1 MSDTDRSSL
10 SPARVL
16 HGVRVVL
23 RLVEPSDVAEFAR
36 ILRTP
41 EVAARW
47 PGDPEELAHELPD
60 VDAVGYAVLFDGA
73 VIGFAQYGEN
83 DDPMYRHAGIDL
95 FLDPGV
101 HGRGLGR
108 DTVRTVARHLLH
120 DRGHHRLVIDPAADN
135 EAAIRCYTAVGFKA
149 VGVMR
154 RYERGPDGTFHDGV
168 LLDLLVEDF
177 VATDRA
183 SEA

>member
-1 MSDTDRSSL
+1 VGDTEP
-10 SPARVL
+10 SPLAPAAVL
-16 HGVRVVL
+16 QGARVVL
-23 RLVEPSDVAEFAR
+23 RLVEPSDAAAFAR

-47 PGDPEELAHELPD
+47 PGDPDELAHELPD

-73 VIGFAQYGEN
+73 VIGFVQYGEN

-95 FLDPGV
+95 FLDPAV

-108 DTVRTVARHLLH
+108 DTVRAVARHLLT
-120 DRGHHRLVIDPAADN
+120 DRGHHRLVIDPSADN
-135 EAAIRCYTAVGFKA
+135 HAAIRCYTAVGFKR

-168 LLDLLVEDF
+168 LLDLLAEDF
-177 VATDRA
+177 VAED
-183 SEA
+183 